1 MRFSVWPSPS
11 QPWSET
17 LEVAQHADATGWDG
31 VYFADHFMGDGET
44 AGSETP
50 TPVLEATAVM
60 AALAQATE
68 RVRIG
73 SLVFGITYRHPA
85 VLAKWAATVD
95 HISNG
100 RLLLGVGA
108 GWQENEHEQYG
119 IELGPPRQRIDRF
132 IEALDVLTGL
142 LRTPATT
149 VGGEHYRVTGALA
162 EPKPV
167 QDPLPILIGAKGD
180 RMLGVVAR
188 YADEWNL
195 WGLASEVAD
204 RSAVLDA
211 ACARIDRDPATIARS
226 CQALWFLQD
235 DQAKA
240 DALIERVAPRAAVG
254 GPVGRLQEA
263 VAAWA
268 DAGIDEVIVP
278 DFTLGK
284 GQERLDRI
292 DLIREQIA
300 VR

>member
-1 MRFSVWPSPS
+1 M
-11 QPWSET
+11 
-17 LEVAQHADATGWDG
+17 
-31 VYFADHFMGDGET
+31 
-44 AGSETP
+44 
-50 TPVLEATAVM
+50 
-60 AALAQATE
+60 
-68 RVRIG
+68 
-73 SLVFGITYRHPA
+73 
-85 VLAKWAATVD
+85 
-95 HISNG
+95 
-100 RLLLGVGA
+100 
-108 GWQENEHEQYG
+108 
-119 IELGPPRQRIDRF
+119 
-132 IEALDVLTGL
+132 LTGL

-149 VGGEHYRVTGALA
+149 VAGEHYRVTGALA

-235 DQAKA
+235 DQTKA